1 MYRFLVDQSRFSG
14 TWYCYLYRFSI
25 QNLTFLLWFCTCD
38 CILFS
43 RLFNFLC
50 PLAKLVSSLFNSFM
64 NRFLF
69 FRFPKRKEYPVIE
82 IRAGHWTVS
91 RAFST
96 ARMGEYPPLAKNL
109 LIAPSWKNSPL
120 VDFLHQILSP
130 FPQRLILPSPLNNN
144 FHVIIK

>member
-50 PLAKLVSSLFNSFM
+50 PLTKFVSSLFNSFM

-69 FRFPKRKEYPVIE
+69 FRLPTRKEYPVIE

-109 LIAPSWKNSPL
+109 LIASSWKNFPQ
-120 VDFLHQILSP
+120 VDSLHQIFISLSP
-130 FPQRLILPSPLNNN
+130 KVNSPL
-144 FHVIIK
+144 FTK